1 MSITD
6 TVALLWPAL
15 FFLFNSI
22 IFLLLSTQLKYNQNR
37 QYLGV
42 IIILGVLSVVYIYP
56 SVLTPMRWGLT
67 LVGFA
72 APVALSIVG
81 IRYLVEET

>member
-1 MSITD
+1 MNITE
-6 TVALLWPAL
+6 TVTVLWPAL
-15 FFLFNSI
+15 FCLSTLLM
-22 IFLLLSTQLKYNQNR
+22 FLLIATQRGYGRQR
-37 QYLGV
+37 QYLGASA
-42 IIILGVLSVVYIYP
+42 ILGLLILAYAYP
-56 SVLTPMRWGLT
+56 PAVTPIRWGLT

>member
-1 MSITD
+1 MNITE
-6 TVALLWPAL
+6 TVTVLWPAL
-15 FFLFNSI
+15 FCLSTLLM
-22 IFLLLSTQLKYNQNR
+22 FLLIATQRGYGRQR
-37 QYLGV
+37 QYLGASA
-42 IIILGVLSVVYIYP
+42 ILGLLILAYACPPAV
-56 SVLTPMRWGLT
+56 TPIRWGLT